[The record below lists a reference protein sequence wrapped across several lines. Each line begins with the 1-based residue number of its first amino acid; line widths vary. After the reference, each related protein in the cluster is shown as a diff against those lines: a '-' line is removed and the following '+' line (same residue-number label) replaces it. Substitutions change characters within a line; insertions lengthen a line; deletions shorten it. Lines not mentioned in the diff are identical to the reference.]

1 MEQKCFRG
9 NAMSR
14 VLNILVEGSTEK
26 EFVSNLI
33 YPYLFDNGISNVR
46 TITIETSPGFKGGD
60 IRYMARYKP
69 NIQKI
74 LRGQEDMV
82 VTSLIDYYRLRSD
95 FPNYEESIKLATA
108 EQRVGLI
115 EQGCYDD
122 INDQRFL
129 PYIQLHEFEGLLFS
143 APTGFKELFPDLPK
157 TNKKEL
163 FEIIELFP
171 NPEMIN
177 DRPEFAPSKR
187 LERLIPN
194 YRKPLYGGMIALE
207 NGFPAIME
215 KCPRFRNWVHTLI
228 IRMKV

>member
-1 MEQKCFRG
+1 MEQKCIRG
-9 NAMSR
+9 NTMSR
-14 VLNILVEGSTEK
+14 VLNILVEGPTEK

-60 IRYMARYKP
+60 VRYNARYKP

-74 LRGQEDMV
+74 LRGQEDML
-82 VTSLIDYYRLRSD
+82 VTSLIDFYRLRND
-95 FPNYEESIKLATA
+95 FPNYEESKNLRTA
-108 EQRVGLI
+108 EQRVELI
-115 EQGCYDD
+115 EQGCYVD
-122 INDQRFL
+122 INDKRLL

-143 APTGFKELFPDLPK
+143 APNGFNELFPDLPK
-157 TNKKEL
+157 ANMREL
-163 FEIIELFP
+163 IETIEQFP

-177 DRPEFAPSKR
+177 DRPQSAPSKR

-207 NGFPAIME
+207 NGFPSIMD
-215 KCPRFRNWVHTLI
+215 KCPRFRNWIETI
-228 IRMKV
+228 IDRMKI